1 MTLTDSLT
9 LMFMKDLFS
18 TPKGRVHF
26 LTQVA
31 DAENNDEGAIF
42 EALKRR
48 SDDPQ
53 LQRLVQRHAADEER
67 HARVLLERAD
77 AQGEPRPVIPEDLKL
92 LHRLDEALGG
102 FFTRPLETNEDVMR
116 MYLLLQVIE
125 ERAVTQFA
133 MFQDGLREV
142 DPGSADV
149 FDVIEEDEERHLRYC
164 HAIARKY
171 APSEK
176 VHDETLAHFRE
187 VEAKVFAQNSTRNLF
202 HALKTGLLD
211 VSAPKRA
218 FWWSVG
224 MLSRALDPSK
234 PTPFAGVALQPAL
247 EAA

>member
-1 MTLTDSLT
+1 MTLTDALT

-48 SDDPQ
+48 ADDPQ

-67 HARVLLERAD
+67 HARILLERAD
-77 AQGEPRPVIPEDLKL
+77 AQGVPRPVIPENLKL

-102 FFTRPLETNEDVMR
+102 FFKKPLETNEDVMR

-133 MFQDGLREV
+133 MFR
-142 DPGSADV
+142 
-149 FDVIEEDEERHLRYC
+149 
-164 HAIARKY
+164 
-171 APSEK
+171 
-176 VHDETLAHFRE
+176 
-187 VEAKVFAQNSTRNLF
+187 
-202 HALKTGLLD
+202 
-211 VSAPKRA
+211 
-218 FWWSVG
+218 
-224 MLSRALDPSK
+224 
-234 PTPFAGVALQPAL
+234 
-247 EAA
+247 